1 MSRKPAATAMPL
13 PERSNVAPFCR
24 ESGGDNVLRGARI
37 RSRIAKSRGDALGDL
52 DEGQDIESTSRTPV
66 PDSRA
71 VRTVGSELLLKES
84 RTDIRTT
91 EGFRDTVTNPDYVTA
106 DASLNRLKLAENAG
120 VLELAL
126 DAADTIGAKN
136 SLEKM
141 LAHQMAVLHQQIM
154 KTNLRLEAMNTL
166 FPHRM
171 PEQQRNV
178 ESCRLMGA
186 MARLATAYQSGM
198 LTLQR
203 VRSAGRQTVV
213 VKHTVQH
220 VHVNQGG
227 QAVVAGKMS
236 KGGGGGKLQKSGR
249 GSSRK

>member
-1 MSRKPAATAMPL
+1 MTLAKVTGEPA
-13 PERSNVAPFCR
+13 SNVTTFCR

-37 RSRIAKSRGDALGDL
+37 RSRIAKAGGDALGDL
-52 DEGQDIESTSRTPV
+52 NEGQDIESTSRTPV

-71 VRTVGSELLLKES
+71 VRTVGGELLLTEP

-91 EGFRDTVTNPDYVTA
+91 EELRDTVTNPDFVTA

-126 DAADTIGAKN
+126 DAADTIGAKD
-136 SLEKM
+136 SFEKM
-141 LAHQMAVLHQQIM
+141 LAHQLAVLHQQIM
-154 KTNLRLEAMNTL
+154 KTGSRLEEMNTL

-178 ESCRLMGA
+178 ESCRLLGA
-186 MARLATAYQSGM
+186 MTRLTTAYQSGM

-203 VRSAGRQTVV
+203 VRSAGKQTVV

-227 QAVVAGKMS
+227 QAVVAGKVS
-236 KGGGGGKLQKSGR
+236 KGGWG
-249 GSSRK
+249 